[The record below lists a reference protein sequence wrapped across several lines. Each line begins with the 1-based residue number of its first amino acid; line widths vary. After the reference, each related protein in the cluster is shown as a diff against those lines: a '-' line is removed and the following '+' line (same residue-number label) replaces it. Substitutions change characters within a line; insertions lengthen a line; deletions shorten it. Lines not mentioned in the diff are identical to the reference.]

1 LKKEGE
7 KESSMHNSL
16 FNLHF
21 GKYDTLIKYTIVPS
35 IPLSIIAI
43 LSFNPNTWVLSEIHH
58 FYIELFAVI
67 LAAILSFYYM
77 ARAYTLND
85 KFSLFIGIG
94 FLVNA
99 LIDLLH
105 VVVSYTFMNEFLFLK
120 YFIPQT
126 WFAGRTF
133 LGAMF
138 AIAIAAYPALTA
150 TSAAISK
157 KSSSSSPSS
166 SSPSSS
172 ISSISPLPSSSRH
185 VPGQE
190 DELSSPSRSSQY
202 SPASSLQ
209 EGQNSNNNTEKQ
221 KIPKSLVAALV
232 ILTSVFAYIAVSS
245 LFIIYPGSVLDDFPI
260 HRPYELPGLALFL
273 VALIYFYKNQL
284 YKKSDIFYKGIV
296 GSLVIDVFGQ
306 IIMSYST
313 TSFDTAHNVAHV
325 LKDAAYFV
333 NIIGLSLSSIQYNEK
348 LKESNRNLIVREEII
363 RSQYGRL
370 KESDKMKDNFINVAA
385 HELRT
390 PIQPILGLSE
400 IIRPMVPD
408 KERGYIDVIIR
419 NARRL
424 KLLTENILDVT
435 KIEGQSLKLNK
446 ERFNLNDVIT
456 NAIDDMILNGELK
469 NEKNENN
476 NNIDNIKLIYPPKDI
491 FVEADRTRLMQVI
504 CNLLSNA
511 IKFTKERG
519 GSISINTEK
528 EDDHILVSVK
538 DTGTGIDS
546 EILPQLFSMFVTKS
560 FQGTGLGLFISKGII
575 EAHRGKI
582 WAENNNNDYGK
593 KGSTFYFTLPVINQ
607 QPNANVVNQS

>member
-138 AIAIAAYPALTA
+138 AIAIAAYPALTT
-150 TSAAISK
+150 TSAAAISK
-157 KSSSSSPSS
+157 KSSSSSLISSTTTSS
-166 SSPSSS
+166 SGRQKAAE
-172 ISSISPLPSSSRH
+172 SSR
-185 VPGQE
+185 
-190 DELSSPSRSSQY
+190 PSV
-202 SPASSLQ
+202 L
-209 EGQNSNNNTEKQ
+209 EKNNNDIKRH
-221 KIPKSLVAALV
+221 KIPKSLVASLV
-232 ILTSVFAYIAVSS
+232 ILTSVFAYVAISS

-284 YKKSDIFYKGIV
+284 YKKSDVFYKGIL
-296 GSLVIDVFGQ
+296 GALIIDIFGQ
-306 IIMSYST
+306 MIMSYST

-333 NIIGLSLSSIQYNEK
+333 NIIGLALSSIQYNTK
-348 LKESNRNLIVREEII
+348 LRESNRNLIESNARLKEREVII
-363 RSQYGRL
+363 RSQLEKL
-370 KESDKMKDNFINVAA
+370 KESDKMKDEFINVAA

-390 PIQPILGLSE
+390 PIQPILVLSK
-400 IIRPMVPD
+400 IVRPKVGD
-408 KERGYIDVIIR
+408 KESEYMDAIIR
-419 NARRL
+419 NAKRL
-424 KLLTENILDVT
+424 QRLTENILDVT
-435 KIEGQSLKLNK
+435 KIESQSLKLNR

-456 NAIDDMILNGELK
+456 NAIDDMILDREFNNKK
-469 NEKNENN
+469 NDDNN
-476 NNIDNIKLIYPPKDI
+476 TDYIKLLYRPTDI
-491 FVEADRTRLMQVI
+491 FVEADKARLAQVI
-504 CNLLSNA
+504 SNLLSNA
-511 IKFTKERG
+511 IKFTKEGG
-519 GSISINTEK
+519 GSISVNTEK
-528 EDDHILVSVK
+528 EDNHILVSVK
-538 DTGTGIDS
+538 DTGSGIDS
-546 EILPQLFSMFVTKS
+546 EILPRLFSKFVTKS
-560 FQGTGLGLFISKGII
+560 YQGTGLGLFISKSII
-575 EAHRGKI
+575 EAHGGKV
-582 WAENNNNDYGK
+582 WAKNNADGK
-593 KGSTFYFTLPVINQ
+593 KGSTFYIILPVINQ
-607 QPNANVVNQS
+607 QLKINVVDK